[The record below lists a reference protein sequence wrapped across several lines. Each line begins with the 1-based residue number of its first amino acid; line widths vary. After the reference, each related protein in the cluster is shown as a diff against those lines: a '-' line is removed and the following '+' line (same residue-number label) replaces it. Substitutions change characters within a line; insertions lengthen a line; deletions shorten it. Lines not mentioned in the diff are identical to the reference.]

1 MVDPSE
7 LTETLRTSVGDDLR
21 MVGVYSEHDFDHL
34 YLRDE
39 LADRY
44 EPADLDTL
52 RREII
57 VLALGREKVE
67 DVTSAGPLRRIV
79 YETEDA
85 FAVQVP
91 FDGHDGVFVSID
103 ADARS
108 KLFDVADAVET
119 WTDGE

>member
-1 MVDPSE
+1 MADASE
-7 LTETLRTSVGDDLR
+7 LTARLQDTVGDDLR
-21 MVGVYSEHDFDHL
+21 MVGVYSESDFDHL

-39 LADRY
+39 LAERY

-91 FDGHDGVFVSID
+91 AGGHDGVFVSVD
-103 ADARS
+103 SAVRS
-108 KLFDVADAVET
+108 KLFDVADAVEA
-119 WTDGE
+119 WTDRE